1 MPQPEVW
8 EAQFRTWQSRT
19 IFTSSLSFLGIQ
31 FGNKPCGMCF
41 ETSPR
46 LDLFS
51 LFPPSL
57 PRSEPSPRHA
67 SQLGS
72 LPPGSPGHP
81 QCCLISLP
89 KKPTPSGSTVIPS
102 VSPYFLLLQK
112 HAPPLVQEFLYL
124 PTDSSLRSF
133 ALAVLSAWTAL
144 PPDDHTAFSSFLG
157 HLI

>member
-19 IFTSSLSFLGIQ
+19 IFTSSLSFLRIQ

-46 LDLFS
+46 LDLSS

-57 PRSEPSPRHA
+57 PQSEPSPRHA
-67 SQLGS
+67 SQPGS

-89 KKPTPSGSTVIPS
+89 KSRLPQDPQRFHQSHPISFYSKNMP
-102 VSPYFLLLQK
+102 
-112 HAPPLVQEFLYL
+112 PPLVQEFLYL
-124 PTDSSLRSF
+124 PRLQPQVLCSCCSLCLQCPSTSPSYYKSF
-133 ALAVLSAWTAL
+133 PAWSL
-144 PPDDHTAFSSFLG
+144 
-157 HLI
+157 